1 MKKWLLALLLL
12 SPTAVKAELVTPQF
26 TQGSMNS
33 TTTTTQEITE
43 TIEITTYGS
52 ALNKWSG
59 DNITHTSTSSGGI
72 ADSDSVFNMTT
83 AGSDFSLEVITRAA
97 SQVLEVTEIE
107 REIDTTSTTVSLS
120 VFSQY
125 EFQHMLKREKPTILQ
140 TLWQRL
146 QETLQIKPSSSKIME
161 HLRDK
166 SSDQTSRVTDRR

>member
-1 MKKWLLALLLL
+1 MKKWILTLLLL

-33 TTTTTQEITE
+33 TTTTTQEIVEEIT
-43 TIEITTYGS
+43 ITTYGS

-83 AGSDFSLEVITRAA
+83 AGSDFSLEIVTRAA
-97 SQVLEVTEIE
+97 SQVLDVREIE

-120 VFSQY
+120 VFSQ
-125 EFQHMLKREKPTILQ
+125 
-140 TLWQRL
+140 
-146 QETLQIKPSSSKIME
+146 
-161 HLRDK
+161 
-166 SSDQTSRVTDRR
+166 